1 MDAQRITPGTQLIG
15 TIPPALGYVPR
26 DSLVLVT
33 VEVAPGGREGVVGPS
48 LRFDFGPL
56 DVRDFTA
63 TAARNCL
70 EQVRTLTR
78 ADMIH
83 PVVFSDPVARFHL
96 DWDERD
102 PAHDEELGFIDV
114 VSDALRRLRV
124 VLEDSGYRVQDAL
137 WAGCSA
143 TGGLRRPE
151 MTERNVDLAS
161 AGPPQ
166 SGGGPGVAVAAS
178 FEDSVRLPEPDAG
191 LRAAVEA
198 LRREAFTDGECADGL
213 LAEALLLEARALMR
227 EEFLPPE
234 DVLVPDPLAVLA
246 VERLCDRGRDRDII
260 QLLLSG
266 DHPDF
271 DPWSLRDLAPGEFLG
286 YARGI
291 LADGTAAAQAAG
303 LSPHPPRQASLAE
316 SIEWLRRCAELVG
329 AEARA
334 DVLALL
340 AWFEWARGRM
350 SFAQHYAECA
360 CEEQEDHRLA
370 GMLRTAAGT
379 GMPPRWLREL

>member
-1 MDAQRITPGTQLIG
+1 MDAQRITSGTQLIG

-33 VEVAPGGREGVVGPS
+33 VEADRGGTEGVVGPS
-48 LRFDFGPL
+48 LRFDFGPR
-56 DVRDFTA
+56 DVREFNA
-63 TAARNCL
+63 TAVRNCL

-114 VSDALRRLRV
+114 VSDALRRLRDA
-124 VLEDSGYRVQDAL
+124 LETRGYRVQNAL

-143 TGGLRRPE
+143 TGCLRRPE
-151 MTERNVDLAS
+151 LTERNVDLAGPS
-161 AGPPQ
+161 PSGAGP
-166 SGGGPGVAVAAS
+166 GLAVAAS
-178 FEDSVRLPEPDAG
+178 FEDSVRLPQPDAG

-198 LRREAFTDGECADGL
+198 LRRESFTDAECADGL
-213 LAEALLLEARALMR
+213 LAEALLLEARACMR

-234 DVLVPDPLAVLA
+234 DVLLPDPLAVLA

-260 QLLLSG
+260 QMLLSG

-286 YARGI
+286 YARGV

-303 LSPHPPRQASLAE
+303 LSPRPPRQASLAE

-329 AEARA
+329 VEARA

-360 CEEQEDHRLA
+360 CAEQEDHRLA
-370 GMLRTAAGT
+370 GMLTTAART

>member
-1 MDAQRITPGTQLIG
+1 MDAQRITSGTQLIG

-33 VEVAPGGREGVVGPS
+33 VEADRGGTEGVVGPS
-48 LRFDFGPL
+48 LRFDFGPR
-56 DVRDFTA
+56 DVREFNA
-63 TAARNCL
+63 TAVRNCL

-114 VSDALRRLRV
+114 VSDALRRLRDA
-124 VLEDSGYRVQDAL
+124 LETRGYRVQDAL

-151 MTERNVDLAS
+151 LTERNVDLAGPS
-161 AGPPQ
+161 PSGAGP
-166 SGGGPGVAVAAS
+166 GLAVAAS
-178 FEDSVRLPEPDAG
+178 FEDSVRLPQPDAG

-198 LRREAFTDGECADGL
+198 LRRESFTDAECADGL
-213 LAEALLLEARALMR
+213 LAEALLLEARACMR

-234 DVLVPDPLAVLA
+234 DVLLPDPLAVLA

-260 QLLLSG
+260 QMLLSG

-286 YARGI
+286 YARGV

-303 LSPHPPRQASLAE
+303 LSPRPPRQASLAE

-329 AEARA
+329 VEARA

-360 CEEQEDHRLA
+360 CAEQEDHRLA
-370 GMLRTAAGT
+370 GMLTTAART
-379 GMPPRWLREL
+379 GMPTRWLREL